1 MRTPKTNLENFVKAR
16 QKLRRIGEILRGLAN
31 LRRSY
36 PYHLSGRQ
44 REQPLGT
51 IRKFSGFPI
60 LLEFYLALPSFM
72 LTPRSASRTRS
83 RPLVSISENHNI
95 IRPPPCGEL
104 CHAQVAACSGGTFI
118 TGCRGNYNREE
129 KASSKLRF
137 HPYILN

>member
-36 PYHLSGRQ
+36 PYLSGRQ

-83 RPLVSISENHNI
+83 RPLVGTPAPENH
-95 IRPPPCGEL
+95 
-104 CHAQVAACSGGTFI
+104 GGHKPRAL
-118 TGCRGNYNREE
+118 GCQGPQSDKQQKSN
-129 KASSKLRF
+129 
-137 HPYILN
+137 